1 MDAKELGNSPVGTV
15 QGQPVLHPDTGLPRD
30 PYSGY
35 GWAVDP
41 QPGITLRQYFAGLAM
56 QGCLAY
62 SYCNPQSGNYHENSD
77 PQGVAKSSVA
87 YADALL
93 AELAKEQ
100 S

>member
-41 QPGITLRQYFAGLAM
+41 HPGITLRQHYAGLAM
-56 QGCLAY
+56 AGALGGAPGNHLVPAQLAR
-62 SYCNPQSGNYHENSD
+62 E
-77 PQGVAKSSVA
+77 SVA
-87 YADALL
+87 HADALL
-93 AELAKEQ
+93 AELAKEPQ
-100 S
+100 P